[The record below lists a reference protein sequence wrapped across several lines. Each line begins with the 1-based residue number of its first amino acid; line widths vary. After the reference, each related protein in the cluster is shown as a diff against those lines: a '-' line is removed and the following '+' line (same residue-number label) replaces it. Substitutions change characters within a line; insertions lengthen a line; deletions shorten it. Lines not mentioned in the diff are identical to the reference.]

1 MADSKQSGKPD
12 SMTVS
17 KQSDG
22 LVNMAENKQG
32 HRTITMT
39 TAAGTTVER
48 VVDGSGRLLFTKEM
62 KKEFLLLSPL
72 MLPVHMSM
80 IRNSFL
86 SEGYNM
92 EVLHTSHRAVVDEGL
107 RHVHNDT
114 CYPALLVI
122 GQLIEA
128 VKSGKYDPDKI
139 ALLITQTG
147 GGCRAS
153 NYIHLL
159 RKALK
164 RAGYEHIPVVSL
176 NLSGMEKNPGFSLNI
191 SFIRKLIYALL
202 YGDLLML
209 LANQV
214 RPYEK
219 EPGAA
224 DRLVDKW
231 VEALNQLYMS
241 GKTTPYRTVKKH
253 FSQIVKD
260 FAEIPDSGEKK
271 LRVGVVGEIYVKYAP
286 LGNNNLEEFLRSEDV
301 EVDVPGV
308 LDFMIFKI
316 DNRVQDAGLYGAKW
330 IKKAAVAL
338 FKGVFVKCQKD
349 LISAIKTSPRF
360 RAPAPFAETRE
371 LVKGY
376 VGYGNKM
383 GEGWL
388 LTAEMLELVH
398 NGSAGVVC
406 TQPFGCLPNHV
417 SGKGMMG
424 LIKKNHPEANI
435 VAIDYD
441 PGASRTNQEN
451 RIKLMLATAR
461 ARQEE
466 KPDMTH
472 Q

>member
-1 MADSKQSGKPD
+1 
-12 SMTVS
+12 
-17 KQSDG
+17 
-22 LVNMAENKQG
+22 MAEPLKDESGQ
-32 HRTITMT
+32 
-39 TAAGTTVER
+39 AAAHIKDPADASIER
-48 VVDGSGRLLFTKEM
+48 IRDKTGRILFTKEM
-62 KKEFLLLSPL
+62 KKNFLLLAPQL
-72 MLPVHMSM
+72 LPTHMAM
-80 IRNSFL
+80 VRNAFL
-86 SEGYNM
+86 SEGYKM
-92 EVLHTSHRAVVDEGL
+92 DILQTTHRAIVDEGL

-128 VKSGKYDPDKI
+128 VKSGRYDPDKI

-164 RAGYEHIPVVSL
+164 RAGFDNIPVVSL
-176 NLSGMEKNPGFSLNI
+176 NLSGMEKNPGFRLTLP
-191 SFIRKLIYALL
+191 FLRKLIYALL

-209 LANQV
+209 LANQT
-214 RPYEK
+214 RPYEQV
-219 EPGAA
+219 PNTA
-224 DRLVDKW
+224 DNLVETW
-231 VEALNQLYMS
+231 VEAITKDYLS
-241 GKTTPYRTVKKH
+241 GRMRYRKVKEQ
-253 FSQIVKD
+253 FAQIVRD
-260 FAEIPDSGEKK
+260 FSSLPVQGTKK

-301 EVDVPGV
+301 ETVVPGV

-316 DNRVQDAGLYGAKW
+316 DNRVQDGHLYGSRM
-330 IKKAAVAL
+330 IKKIVVAWFKNVLVKSQNDLIAAVKNNPKFLAP
-338 FKGVFVKCQKD
+338 
-349 LISAIKTSPRF
+349 SPF
-360 RAPAPFAETRE
+360 SEIRE

-398 NGSAGVVC
+398 GGCAGVVC

-424 LIKKNHPEANI
+424 LIKKNNPEANI

-441 PGASRTNQEN
+441 PGASKTNQEN

-461 ARQEE
+461 AREE
-466 KPDMTH
+466 ERTAGFT
-472 Q
+472 

>member
-1 MADSKQSGKPD
+1 
-12 SMTVS
+12 
-17 KQSDG
+17 
-22 LVNMAENKQG
+22 MAERLKDN
-32 HRTITMT
+32 
-39 TAAGTTVER
+39 
-48 VVDGSGRLLFTKEM
+48 SGRLLFTRDM
-62 KKEFLLLSPL
+62 KKEFLLLAPQ
-72 MLPVHMSM
+72 MLPTHMAM
-80 IRNSFL
+80 VRNAFL
-86 SEGYNM
+86 SEGYKM
-92 EVLHTSHRAVVDEGL
+92 DILQTTHRAIVDEGL

-128 VKSGKYDPDKI
+128 VKSGRHDPDKI

-164 RAGYEHIPVVSL
+164 RAGFDNIPVVSL
-176 NLSGMEKNPGFSLNI
+176 NLSGMEKNPGFRLTLT
-191 SFIRKLIYALL
+191 FLRKLIYALL

-209 LANQV
+209 LANQT
-214 RPYEK
+214 RPYERV
-219 EPGAA
+219 PGSA
-224 DRLVDKW
+224 DSLVETW
-231 VEALNQLYMS
+231 VEAITRDYLAGRMR
-241 GKTTPYRTVKKH
+241 YRKVKAQ
-253 FSQIVKD
+253 FAQIVRD
-260 FAEIPDSGEKK
+260 FSSLPVQGEKK

-286 LGNNNLEEFLRSEDV
+286 LGNNNLEAFLRSEDV
-301 EVDVPGV
+301 ETVVPGV

-316 DNRVQDAGLYGAKW
+316 DNRVQDGHLYGSKL
-330 IKKAAVAL
+330 IRKIAVAL
-338 FKGVFVKCQKD
+338 FKNVLVKCQND
-349 LISAIKTSPRF
+349 LIAAVKNDPKFLAPSPF
-360 RAPAPFAETRE
+360 SETRE

-398 NGSAGVVC
+398 NGCAGVVC

-441 PGASRTNQEN
+441 PGASKTNQEN

-461 ARQEE
+461 AREEE
-466 KPDMTH
+466 KSPIAKALPNIT
-472 Q
+472 

>member
-1 MADSKQSGKPD
+1 MAKQMEEAKI
-12 SMTVS
+12 V
-17 KQSDG
+17 
-22 LVNMAENKQG
+22 
-32 HRTITMT
+32 TMK

-48 VVDGSGRLLFTKEM
+48 VVDASGRLLFTKEM
-62 KKEFLLLSPL
+62 KKDFLLLSPM

-80 IRNSFL
+80 ISNAFRA
-86 SEGYNM
+86 EGYQI
-92 EVLHTSHRAVVDEGL
+92 EVLQTTHRAVVDEGL

-159 RKALK
+159 RKALN
-164 RAGYEHIPVVSL
+164 RAGFEHIPVVSL
-176 NLSGMEKNPGFSLNI
+176 NLSGMEKNPGFKLTVP
-191 SFIRKLIYALL
+191 FIRKLIDALL

-209 LANQV
+209 LANQT

-219 EPGAA
+219 TAGTA
-224 DRLVDKW
+224 DALVTKW
-231 VEALNQLYMS
+231 VDAANRDYLS
-241 GKTTPYRTVKKH
+241 GRTTPYRKVKAN
-253 FSQIVKD
+253 FSQIVKE
-260 FAEIPDSGEKK
+260 FAAIPTVDEKK

-286 LGNNNLEEFLRSEDV
+286 LGNNNLEEFLRTEGV
-301 EVDVPGV
+301 EVEVPGV
-308 LDFMIFKI
+308 LDFMIFKV
-316 DNRVQDAGLYGAKW
+316 DNRVQDAGLYGAKLL
-330 IKKAAVAL
+330 KKIGVSL
-338 FKGVFVKCQKD
+338 FKAVFVKCQKD
-349 LISAIKTSPRF
+349 LIAAIKESPKF
-360 RAPAPFAETRE
+360 RAPAPFSETRE

-398 NGSAGVVC
+398 SGSAGVVC
-406 TQPFGCLPNHV
+406 TQPFGCLPNHIA
-417 SGKGMMG
+417 GKGMMG

-466 KPDMTH
+466 DASLA
-472 Q
+472 

>member
-1 MADSKQSGKPD
+1 MANLIGNS
-12 SMTVS
+12 
-17 KQSDG
+17 
-22 LVNMAENKQG
+22 
-32 HRTITMT
+32 
-39 TAAGTTVER
+39 
-48 VVDGSGRLLFTKEM
+48 SGRLLFTREM
-62 KKEFLLLSPL
+62 KKEFLLLAPQ
-72 MLPVHMSM
+72 MLPTHMAM
-80 IRNSFL
+80 VRNAFL
-86 SEGYNM
+86 SEGYKM
-92 EVLHTSHRAVVDEGL
+92 DILQTTHRAIVDEGL

-128 VKSGKYDPDKI
+128 VKSGLYDQDKI

-164 RAGYEHIPVVSL
+164 RAGFENIPVVSL
-176 NLSGMEKNPGFSLNI
+176 NLSGMEKNPGFRLTVP
-191 SFIRKLIYALL
+191 FIRKLIYALL

-209 LANQV
+209 LANQT
-214 RPYEK
+214 RPYEQAA
-219 EPGAA
+219 GAA
-224 DRLVDKW
+224 DKLVETW
-231 VEALNQLYMS
+231 VDSITKDYLS
-241 GKTTPYRTVKKH
+241 GRMHYRKVKAQFK
-253 FSQIVKD
+253 QIVQD
-260 FAEIPDSGEKK
+260 FSDLPVQGAKK

-301 EVDVPGV
+301 ETVVPGI

-316 DNRVQDAGLYGAKW
+316 DNRVQDGHLYGSKVVKKIAVRLFKNVF
-330 IKKAAVAL
+330 IKCQNDLIAAVKNNPKFLAP
-338 FKGVFVKCQKD
+338 
-349 LISAIKTSPRF
+349 SPF
-360 RAPAPFAETRE
+360 SETRE

-398 NGSAGVVC
+398 SGCAGVIC

-451 RIKLMLATAR
+451 RIKLMLAIAR
-461 ARQEE
+461 TRVEE
-466 KPDMTH
+466 TKAKPAVLF
-472 Q
+472 

>member
-1 MADSKQSGKPD
+1 
-12 SMTVS
+12 
-17 KQSDG
+17 
-22 LVNMAENKQG
+22 MAESLKGESAQAKPHVDVQAG
-32 HRTITMT
+32 APIERTRD
-39 TAAGTTVER
+39 E
-48 VVDGSGRLLFTKEM
+48 SGRLLFTKEM
-62 KKEFLLLSPL
+62 KKEFLLLGPQ
-72 MLPVHMSM
+72 MLPTHMAM
-80 IRNSFL
+80 IRNAFL
-86 SEGYNM
+86 SEGYRM
-92 EVLHTSHRAVVDEGL
+92 DILQTTHRAIVDEGL

-122 GQLIEA
+122 GQLIDA
-128 VKSGKYDPDKI
+128 VKSGKYDPEKI

-164 RAGYEHIPVVSL
+164 RAGFDYIPVVSL
-176 NLSGMEKNPGFSLNI
+176 NLSGMEKNPGFKLTVP
-191 SFIRKLIYALL
+191 FLRKLIYALL

-209 LANQV
+209 LANQT
-214 RPYEK
+214 RPYEN
-219 EPGAA
+219 EPGSA
-224 DRLVDKW
+224 DRLVDAW
-231 VEALNQLYMS
+231 VAAITKDYLAGRMR
-241 GKTTPYRTVKKH
+241 YRNVKAH
-253 FSQIVKD
+253 FAHIVRD
-260 FAEIPDSGEKK
+260 FADLPVHGAKK

-301 EVDVPGV
+301 ETVVPGV
-308 LDFMIFKI
+308 LDFMIFKV
-316 DNRVQDAGLYGAKW
+316 DNRVQDGRLYGSK
-330 IKKAAVAL
+330 IVRKIAVAL
-338 FKGVFVKCQKD
+338 FKSVFIKCQND
-349 LISAIKTSPRF
+349 LIAAVKKNPKF
-360 RAPAPFAETRE
+360 LAPSPFAETRE
-371 LVKGY
+371 LVRGY

-398 NGSAGVVC
+398 NGCAGVVC

-441 PGASRTNQEN
+441 PGASKTNQEN

-461 ARQEE
+461 ARAAE
-466 KPDMTH
+466 KGSAPG
-472 Q
+472 

>member
-1 MADSKQSGKPD
+1 MMAR
-12 SMTVS
+12 
-17 KQSDG
+17 
-22 LVNMAENKQG
+22 LIRNENNVPSSRIRDK
-32 HRTITMT
+32 
-39 TAAGTTVER
+39 
-48 VVDGSGRLLFTKEM
+48 SGRLLFTKEM
-62 KKEFLLLSPL
+62 KKEFLLLAPQ
-72 MLPVHMSM
+72 MLPTHMTM
-80 IRNSFL
+80 IRNAFL
-86 SEGYNM
+86 SEGYKM
-92 EVLHTSHRAVVDEGL
+92 DILQTTHRAIVDEGL

-128 VKSGKYDPDKI
+128 VKSGLYDQDKI

-159 RKALK
+159 RKALQ
-164 RAGYEHIPVVSL
+164 RAGFENIPVVSL
-176 NLSGMEKNPGFSLNI
+176 NLSGMEKNPGFRLTVP
-191 SFIRKLIYALL
+191 FLRKLIYALL

-209 LANQV
+209 LANQT
-214 RPYEK
+214 RPYEQVA
-219 EPGAA
+219 GAA
-224 DRLVDKW
+224 DKLVETW
-231 VEALNQLYMS
+231 VDAITKDYLS
-241 GKTTPYRTVKKH
+241 GRMRYRKVKAQ
-253 FSQIVKD
+253 FRQIVQD
-260 FAEIPDSGEKK
+260 FSDLPVQGAKK

-301 EVDVPGV
+301 ETVVPGI

-316 DNRVQDAGLYGAKW
+316 DNRVQDGHLYGSKV
-330 IKKAAVAL
+330 IKKIAVGL
-338 FKGVFVKCQKD
+338 FKRVLIKCQND
-349 LISAIKTSPRF
+349 LIASVKNNTKF
-360 RAPAPFAETRE
+360 LAPSPFAETRE

-398 NGSAGVVC
+398 SGCAGVIC

-451 RIKLMLATAR
+451 RIKLMLAIAR
-461 ARQEE
+461 TRAEE
-466 KPDMTH
+466 TKNK
-472 Q
+472 